1 MDNRNML
8 IAIVMSIAILAGW
21 QFFVEIPRMKHQRE
35 LEQAAK
41 QEAVVAPPETV
52 GAQGNGTMAPA
63 SPASPAANVSPMSLG
78 EALAKSPRVKIN
90 SPRIVGSI
98 ALTGGRIDDVE
109 LVDYHVAVDP
119 ESPRIQLFAP
129 PGTEAPYFA
138 EFGWVAAG
146 GEKVALP
153 GPDTVWTADHDA
165 LTAEQPVKLSW
176 DNGQG
181 LTFVR
186 IFAVDDNY
194 MFTVTQRVENHGQTG
209 VSLFPYAL
217 ISRIGTP
224 PTSGYAILYEGPIGY
239 LNHDFYGN
247 PWFASNR
254 HVAYKDL
261 KEHKDVE
268 ADSTGGWLG
277 ITDKYWLAAIIPDP
291 AASVKARFSYAAPH
305 GTDQYQADFLG
316 AAQQV
321 APGGNAEYSSRLF
334 AGAKE
339 VRLLDHYADNDHIDR
354 FDLAVDWGLFYFLTK
369 PIFYVLNTFHSWLGN
384 FGLAILLLTVIIK
397 ALFFPLANKSY
408 RAMSKMKALQ
418 PEMAKLRERLG
429 DDRARLNQEMMEL
442 YKREKVNPA
451 AGCLPIIV
459 QIPVFFAL
467 YKVLFVTIEMRHA
480 PFFGWI
486 KDLSA
491 PDPLNAFTLFGLIH
505 WDPTQLPVVGHFLD
519 IGLWAIIMG
528 ITMFLQQKLNP
539 PPPDPVQARIFQLMP
554 IIFTFLLARFPVGL
568 VIYWAWNNTLSI
580 AQQWLIMRRAGV
592 KPGAKTT

>member
-1 MDNRNML
+1 ML
-8 IAIVMSIAILAGW
+8 IAIVISIAILAGW
-21 QFFVEIPRMKHQRE
+21 QFFVEIPRMQHQRE
-35 LEQAAK
+35 LEQAAN
-41 QEAVVAPPETV
+41 QEAAVAPPGTAGV
-52 GAQGNGTMAPA
+52 HGNGTTAPAAPA
-63 SPASPAANVSPMSLG
+63 SQAANVSPVSLD

-90 SPRIVGSI
+90 SPRIVGTI
-98 ALTGGRIDDVE
+98 ALTGARIDDVE
-109 LVDYHVAVDP
+109 LVDYHMNVDP

-146 GEKVALP
+146 TEKVTVP
-153 GPDTVWTADHDA
+153 GPDTLWTADHDT
-165 LTAEQPVKLSW
+165 LTVEQPVKLSW

-186 IFAVDDNY
+186 IFAIDDNY
-194 MFTVTQRVENHGQTG
+194 MFTVTQRVENRGQAA

-217 ISRIGTP
+217 ISRTGTP
-224 PTSGYAILYEGPIGY
+224 QTLGYAILHEGPLGV
-239 LNHDFYGN
+239 LNG
-247 PWFASNR
+247 SLKQIK
-254 HVAYKDL
+254 YKEL
-261 KEHKDVE
+261 KEKHPVE
-268 ADSTGGWLG
+268 EDTSGGWLG
-277 ITDKYWLAAIIPDP
+277 ITDKYWLTAIIPDP
-291 AASVKARFSYAAPH
+291 KASVKARFDYATA
-305 GTDQYQADFLG
+305 GGMDKYQADFLG
-316 AAQQV
+316 AAQTV
-321 APGGNAEYSSRLF
+321 APGASADYSSRLF

-339 VRLLDHYADNDHIDR
+339 VRLLDHYKSTENIDR
-354 FDLAVDWGLFYFLTK
+354 FDLAVDFGWFYFLTK

-418 PEMAKLRERLG
+418 PEMVKLRERFG

-480 PFFGWI
+480 PFVGWI

-491 PDPLNAFTLFGLIH
+491 PDPLNAFTLFGLIP
-505 WDPTQLPVVGHFLD
+505 WDPTHLPVIGHFLD

-528 ITMFLQQKLNP
+528 VTMFLQQKLNP

-580 AQQWLIMRRAGV
+580 AQQWLIMRGAGV
-592 KPGAKTT
+592 KPGPKAT